1 VLPEP
6 KEDPMTTAAKF
17 DQSAAEAFAQKMLT
31 VLNYGGL
38 AMMTSIGHRT
48 GLFDTL
54 STLPPSTSREIAEA
68 ANLNERYVREW
79 LGAMATGGIV
89 DYDAAAGTYRLPAEH
104 AAFLTRAA
112 SPNNIAVTAQFVAE
126 LGSVEGE
133 LVDCFR
139 NGGGVPYSSFNRFH
153 EIMAE
158 ESGQTVC
165 AGLLEH
171 VLPLVP
177 GIAEKLESG
186 IDVLDVG
193 CGRGRALML
202 LAESFPKSRFAGYD
216 ISEEAIANARE
227 EAKRRGLENV
237 RYEVRDVSTLDEA
250 AKYDLV
256 TAFDIVH
263 DQAKPAAVLAGIRK
277 VLKPDG
283 TFLMQDIAGSSHVE
297 KNVDRPIA
305 PFIYTISCMH
315 CMTVSLAQDGEGLG
329 AAWGKEKAIE
339 MLDEAGFSSVD
350 VKELEHDIINYWY
363 VVRP

>member
-1 VLPEP
+1 
-6 KEDPMTTAAKF
+6 M
-17 DQSAAEAFAQKMLT
+17 
-31 VLNYGGL
+31 
-38 AMMTSIGHRT
+38 
-48 GLFDTL
+48 
-54 STLPPSTSREIAEA
+54 
-68 ANLNERYVREW
+68 
-79 LGAMATGGIV
+79 
-89 DYDAAAGTYRLPAEH
+89 
-104 AAFLTRAA
+104 
-112 SPNNIAVTAQFVAE
+112 
-126 LGSVEGE
+126 
-133 LVDCFR
+133 
-139 NGGGVPYSSFNRFH
+139 
-153 EIMAE
+153 
-158 ESGQTVC
+158 
-165 AGLLEH
+165 
-171 VLPLVP
+171 
-177 GIAEKLESG
+177 
-186 IDVLDVG
+186 
-193 CGRGRALML
+193 
-202 LAESFPKSRFAGYD
+202 
-216 ISEEAIANARE
+216 
-227 EAKRRGLENV
+227 
-237 RYEVRDVSTLDEA
+237 RDVSTLDEA